1 MVEKIGVE
9 NIRVELSCNPFKECQ
24 SRGTTR
30 GLSTRGP
37 HEVAL
42 FPEKSLGGRT
52 GPLRQRGNWKGQFCQ
67 DLKKSFWIVFHVKL
81 GGGSRH

>member
-1 MVEKIGVE
+1 MVEKFMIDNFMVDNFMVDNITIEEIMVEKFGVK
-9 NIRVELSCNPFKECQ
+9 NFRVELSCNPFKECQ

-42 FPEKSLGGRT
+42 LPSKSL
-52 GPLRQRGNWKGQFCQ
+52 RG
-67 DLKKSFWIVFHVKL
+67 
-81 GGGSRH
+81 